1 MSLPSSSSLP
11 ISMSNPRRRLVL
23 PFLACSS
30 ALALAQAPPL
40 DLSLDPSFTDP
51 TVNIQEHENR
61 TTEEFR
67 VNGNLYMVKVT
78 PAVGP
83 AYYLVDPD
91 GSGEFEWRRN
101 TPGADLNVPQWAL
114 VRW

>member
-1 MSLPSSSSLP
+1 MYLPLPRSLT
-11 ISMSNPRRRLVL
+11 ISMSSSPRRLLL
-23 PFLACSS
+23 PLLACAS
-30 ALALAQAPPL
+30 ALALAQTPPL

-67 VNGNLYMVKVT
+67 VNGNLYMLKVT